1 MRAVQKKPGV
11 STRAAQE
18 YIARIIDEER
28 AHNQGIDDVP
38 RLAEYLSNVGFKN
51 GNVDV
56 FSTDRV
62 ASTRQ
67 GFNDAMMGAY
77 AGLTTMFMKS
87 DGEASFWN
95 TEAAA
100 KLYAD
105 AVKELSGGK
114 AYYRAEISVH
124 SAQRPH

>member
-1 MRAVQKKPGV
+1 M
-11 STRAAQE
+11 
-18 YIARIIDEER
+18 
-28 AHNQGIDDVP
+28 
-38 RLAEYLSNVGFKN
+38 GFKN
-51 GNVDV
+51 GNVDL

-77 AGLTTMFMKS
+77 DGLTTMFIKN

-100 KLYAD
+100 KLFAD
-105 AVKELSGGK
+105 AAAELSDGK
-114 AYYRAEISVH
+114 AYYRAEINVH